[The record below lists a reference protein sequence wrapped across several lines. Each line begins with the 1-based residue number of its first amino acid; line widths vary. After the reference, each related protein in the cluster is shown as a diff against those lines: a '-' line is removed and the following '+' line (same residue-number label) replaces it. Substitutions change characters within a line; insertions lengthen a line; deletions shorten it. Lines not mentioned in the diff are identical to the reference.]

1 MLIKPAASQG
11 RGVAHFLLFGMT
23 HRFHHRNLRVSLP
36 RPSFDGGG
44 LMLDFLR
51 VMCVAVVAACGGHA
65 NAGARNAATHAGNGV
80 NIYANTGANELAPDA
95 ARALPMVYVPN
106 SRSGSV
112 TIIDPRTYQVVRTF
126 ATGKVPQHVVPAY
139 DLDTLWVAN
148 NAGNTLTPI
157 DPRTGKE
164 GNAVRVD
171 DPYNLYFTPD
181 GKYAMVIAE
190 ARRRIDFRDPHTMQL
205 LQSLPVKCK
214 GLDHVEFTADNR
226 YAIATCEFSGQ
237 VVKIG
242 LATHKVVGYL
252 TLDPAS
258 WHNLVAQPIA
268 RLFGRKKHRTTGFSA
283 LMHVP
288 SMPQDIR
295 SSPDGSKFYVAD
307 MKKNGVFVI
316 DPYKFERIDFIP
328 TGIGT
333 HGIFPSR
340 DGRYLYITNRGWTTL
355 AAGRHGPGSISVLDP
370 KTDSVVATWKI
381 PGGGSP
387 DMGNVSA
394 DGKELWVSGRYD
406 DEVYVFDTKTG
417 QLTHRIPVG
426 HEPHG
431 LAVWPQ
437 PGRYSLGHTGNM
449 R

>member
-1 MLIKPAASQG
+1 
-11 RGVAHFLLFGMT
+11 MT
-23 HRFHHRNLRVSLP
+23 QRFIFRNLRVSLA
-36 RPSFDGGG
+36 SA
-44 LMLDFLR
+44 
-51 VMCVAVVAACGGHA
+51 CIAVSAACGDHVHA
-65 NAGARNAATHAGNGV
+65 AATASRHSAV
-80 NIYANTGANELAPDA
+80 NIYANTGAGDLAPEA
-95 ARALPMVYVPN
+95 KRALPMVYVPN
-106 SRSGSV
+106 SRSGTVSV
-112 TIIDPRTYQVVRTF
+112 IDPRTYQVVRTF
-126 ATGKVPQHVVPAY
+126 ATGKVPQHVVPSY
-139 DLDTLWVAN
+139 DLTTLWVAN
-148 NAGNTLTPI
+148 NASGTLTPI
-157 DPRTGKE
+157 DPVTGNP
-164 GNAVRVD
+164 GAPVRVA
-171 DPYNLYFTPD
+171 DPYNVYFTPD

-190 ARRRIDFRDPHTMQL
+190 ARHRIDFRDPKTM
-205 LQSLPVKCK
+205 SLVHSLRVECR

-237 VVKIG
+237 LVKID
-242 LATHKVVGYL
+242 LATQKVVGYL

-258 WHNLVAQPIA
+258 WRNYIPSPVA
-268 RLFGRKKHRTTGFSA
+268 RLFGRRRRRTTGFSA
-283 LMHVP
+283 MMQVP

-295 SSPDGSKFYVAD
+295 SSSDGSKFYVAD
-307 MKKNGVFVI
+307 MKKNGVFVV

-328 TGIGT
+328 TGVGT

-370 KTDSVVATWKI
+370 VTDSVVATWPI

-387 DMGNVSA
+387 DMGNVSP
-394 DGKELWVSGRYD
+394 DGRELWVSGRYD

-417 QLTHRIPVG
+417 KLTHRIPVG
-426 HEPHG
+426 REPHG